1 MNDNNRKQT
10 ESSDTH
16 SFNTHLKLTNLKRY
30 THTHIHCSIILNHQ
44 DMEATYVSTDRWMD
58 KMRYV

>member
-16 SFNTHLKLTNLKRY
+16 SSNTHLKLANLKRY

-44 DMEATYVSTDRWMD
+44 DKEATCVSTDEQI
-58 KMRYV
+58 KKI